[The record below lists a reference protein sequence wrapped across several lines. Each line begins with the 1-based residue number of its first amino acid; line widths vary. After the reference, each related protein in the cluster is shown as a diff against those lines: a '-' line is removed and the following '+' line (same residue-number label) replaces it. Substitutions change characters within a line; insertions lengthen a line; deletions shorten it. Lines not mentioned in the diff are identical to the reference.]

1 MENNYTNYF
10 EGFYGS
16 KHSKTIFLTIS
27 LNLMTVSSLLC
38 YSIVWYERYGLD
50 CKRTIINQLYALQWW
65 TGIEFILMVT
75 LPDWLRLIFGPWSEL
90 PCWWYVVVSIG
101 VFAKLLFLQ
110 TGLIMTRYA
119 WIFWLKNPLGF
130 KDDFWCCF
138 INIWSNLFCFWPQLA
153 FAFLP
158 GRQPVGYYI
167 CTGQDPSK
175 NSVLPEKSNYT
186 LPIIGYG
193 SVIAHIFISVKI
205 FLHKRK
211 INPNEGRLG
220 QSNLLHSAVQ
230 KENLSGFITITSSL
244 ALTVVFGFL
253 FSKFSSIEPKNYN
266 FFPEYL
272 LVYWI
277 QLINAPVT
285 LSLLAIVCYV
295 KNRQMRIIMY
305 RETKEFLSKLL

>member
-1 MENNYTNYF
+1 MINY
-10 EGFYGS
+10 
-16 KHSKTIFLTIS
+16 
-27 LNLMTVSSLLC
+27 
-38 YSIVWYERYGLD
+38 
-50 CKRTIINQLYALQWW
+50 Q
-65 TGIEFILMVT
+65 
-75 LPDWLRLIFGPWSEL
+75 
-90 PCWWYVVVSIG
+90 
-101 VFAKLLFLQ
+101 
-110 TGLIMTRYA
+110 
-119 WIFWLKNPLGF
+119 LKNPLGF

-211 INPNEGRLG
+211 INPNEGPLG

-230 KENLSGFITITSSL
+230 KENLSGFITLTSSL

-266 FFPEYL
+266 YFPEYL

-277 QLINAPVT
+277 QLINAPLT